1 MVHLLAITPYE
12 LGRLIGAVLGALL
25 GISAVVVILWL
36 SLRKGKKSPATA
48 VPPPLPGA
56 AASTAPAWRVDRP
69 VVPQLSKEDQEE
81 RLKRILKR
89 VRRIELLTRG
99 MVKEMLGGQ
108 YHSRFKG
115 QGIEFDDFREYQP
128 GDDVRFIDWNV
139 TARMSDPFVRKYV
152 EERELTVMLCVDVS
166 GSGDYG
172 SQEDSIRERAAE
184 IAAVFAFSAVQNQDK
199 VGLTLF
205 SSGVEQY
212 LPARKGAPHALRI
225 LRDILNHEP
234 KQHGTDIKP
243 ALDLAL
249 ERIAH
254 RALVIIVSDFITHD
268 SGWEKSLRAVAA
280 KHDVVAAQIVDPRE
294 LSLPDAG
301 RVCLEDPETGEQLL
315 VNTSHPAVRMQ
326 YEQRVEQRQTALVQL
341 LRRCGVERLSVRTD
355 EDYVPAL
362 KAYFRSRKRRRRG

>member
-1 MVHLLAITPYE
+1 VNRETAQNDNDA
-12 LGRLIGAVLGALL
+12 RL
-25 GISAVVVILWL
+25 
-36 SLRKGKKSPATA
+36 T
-48 VPPPLPGA
+48 
-56 AASTAPAWRVDRP
+56 
-69 VVPQLSKEDQEE
+69 
-81 RLKRILKR
+81 RILKR

-172 SQEDSIRERAAE
+172 SQEDSKRERAAE

-205 SSGVEQY
+205 SNGIEQY

-225 LRDILNHEP
+225 LRDILNIEP
-234 KQHGTDIKP
+234 KQRGTDIKP

-254 RALVIIVSDFITHD
+254 RALVVLVSDFITPNHD
-268 SGWEKSLRAVAA
+268 WEKSLRAVAA
-280 KHDVVAAQIVDPRE
+280 KHDVVVAQIMDPRE
-294 LSLPDAG
+294 LELPDAG
-301 RVCLEDPETGEQLL
+301 RVCLEDPETGEQFL
-315 VNTSHPAVRMQ
+315 VNTSHPAVREQ
-326 YEQRVEQRQTALVQL
+326 YARRLAERQEALTHL
-341 LRRCGVERLSVRTD
+341 LRRSGVERITVRTD
-355 EDYVPAL
+355 DDYVPAL
-362 KAYFRSRKRRRRG
+362 KSYFRSRKRRRRG

>member
-1 MVHLLAITPYE
+1 VNRETAQNDNDA
-12 LGRLIGAVLGALL
+12 RL
-25 GISAVVVILWL
+25 
-36 SLRKGKKSPATA
+36 T
-48 VPPPLPGA
+48 
-56 AASTAPAWRVDRP
+56 
-69 VVPQLSKEDQEE
+69 
-81 RLKRILKR
+81 RILKR

-139 TARMSDPFVRKYV
+139 TARMNDPFVRKYV

-166 GSGDYG
+166 SSGDYG
-172 SQEDSIRERAAE
+172 SQEDTKRERAAE

-205 SSGVEQY
+205 SEAVEHY
-212 LPARKGAPHALRI
+212 LPARKGGPHAMRI
-225 LRDILNHEP
+225 LRDILNNEP
-234 KQHGTDIKP
+234 EKRGTDIKA

-254 RALVIIVSDFITHD
+254 RALIILVSDFITPD
-268 SGWEKSLRAVAA
+268 SSWEKSLRAVAA
-280 KHDVVAAQIVDPRE
+280 KHDVVAAQILDPRE
-294 LSLPDAG
+294 VTLPEAG
-301 RVCLEDPETGEQLL
+301 RVCLEDPETGEQFL
-315 VNTSHPAVRMQ
+315 VNTSNPGVRAM
-326 YEQRVEQRQTALVQL
+326 YEQRVAERQNALVHL
-341 LRRCGVERLSVRTD
+341 LRRCGVERITVRTD

-362 KAYFRSRKRRRRG
+362 KAYFRSRRRRKRG

>member
-1 MVHLLAITPYE
+1 VNRDTVQNDNDA
-12 LGRLIGAVLGALL
+12 RL
-25 GISAVVVILWL
+25 
-36 SLRKGKKSPATA
+36 T
-48 VPPPLPGA
+48 
-56 AASTAPAWRVDRP
+56 
-69 VVPQLSKEDQEE
+69 
-81 RLKRILKR
+81 RILKR

-99 MVKEMLGGQ
+99 MVKEMIGGQ

-139 TARMSDPFVRKYV
+139 TARMNDPFVRKYV

-172 SQEDSIRERAAE
+172 SLEDSKRERAAE

-205 SSGVEQY
+205 SNGIEQF

-225 LRDILNHEP
+225 LRDILNNQP
-234 KQHGTDIKP
+234 KRQGTDIKP

-249 ERIAH
+249 QRIAH
-254 RALVIIVSDFITHD
+254 RALVIVVSDFITSD
-268 SGWEKSLRAVAA
+268 AAWEKSLRAVAA
-280 KHDVVAAQIVDPRE
+280 KHDVVAAQVLDPRE
-294 LSLPDAG
+294 LVLPDAG
-301 RVCLEDPETGEQLL
+301 RVCLEDPETGEQFL
-315 VNTSHPAVRMQ
+315 VNTSNPAVREE
-326 YEQRVEQRQTALVQL
+326 YERRVTQRVNALVHL
-341 LRRCGVERLSVRTD
+341 LRRSGVERIAVRTD